1 MWQYFCLGLLVGWL
15 LEWVIDWAF
24 WRRPDSARAQAPAGG
39 AWGSPAV
46 SAAVAGAAA
55 GAPTGAQPG
64 AIGAAAYAQHDLEAI
79 EGIGPKI
86 AELLRANQIRDF
98 AGLAAAPMTDLV
110 RILDAGG
117 PNFRLANPGTWAE
130 QAALAA
136 RGDWVAFE
144 RLRQELVA
152 GVRVERPPQ
161 G

>member
-15 LEWVIDWAF
+15 LEWVIDWSF
-24 WRRPDSARAQAPAGG
+24 WRRPDSARAPVPGGG
-39 AWGSPAV
+39 AWPGPAV
-46 SAAVAGAAA
+46 NAAAAGAAA
-55 GAPTGAQPG
+55 GAPVG
-64 AIGAAAYAQHDLEAI
+64 AIGAAAAYAQDDLEAI

-110 RILDAGG
+110 KILDAAG
-117 PNFRLANPGTWAE
+117 PNFRLANPATWAE

-136 RGDWVAFE
+136 RGDWAAFE

-152 GVRVERPPQ
+152 GVRVERTPQ

>member
-24 WRRPDSARAQAPAGG
+24 WRRPESTRERVPAGG
-39 AWGSPAV
+39 AWGGPAV
-46 SAAVAGAAA
+46 NAAAAGAAA
-55 GAPTGAQPG
+55 GVPVG
-64 AIGAAAYAQHDLEAI
+64 AIGGAAAYAQDDLEAI

-98 AGLAAAPMTDLV
+98 AGLAAAPMADLV
-110 RILDAGG
+110 KILDAAG

-136 RGDWVAFE
+136 RGDWAAFE
-144 RLRQELVA
+144 RLRRELVA
-152 GVRVERPPQ
+152 GVRVERPHQ
-161 G
+161 A